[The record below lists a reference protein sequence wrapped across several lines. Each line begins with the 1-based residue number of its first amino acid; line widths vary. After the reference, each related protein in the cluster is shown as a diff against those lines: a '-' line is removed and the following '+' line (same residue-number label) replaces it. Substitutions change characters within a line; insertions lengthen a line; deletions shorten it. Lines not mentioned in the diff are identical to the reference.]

1 VSTHWLTVHRD
12 HRLHVRLASCAHGR
26 STLRTIGHR
35 KTSVSTRCCTAT
47 SARGVPWIDSASL
60 KTRTWPGAGTR
71 GSARHT
77 CIGSSQP
84 NAPIFLTYSPTR
96 LQEID
101 YFKIHLQLTLHTSLT
116 LHGLDCSC
124 RLQHQLLAAYCQRLA
139 IASAKPSPSIAEPNR
154 VPAPAKS
161 LASAPLIPFI
171 SCTHRHSA
179 FIVCPLSHSR
189 SPTTT
194 PHHGVAQTHTSHSFT
209 HSLTLPPPPT
219 TAPPRPRANTM
230 GSYTFRWY
238 VMPFSKFHPPARK
251 GKDASSA
258 MEQRR
263 ARVRAGLKLAAVEL
277 SPSRLLGR
285 AVLRYSHPR
294 TRKSSHTSNTP
305 RDLLTDCCCLHIG
318 IILPKKYTLPA
329 PLTAG
334 PRVLSLTKTAHP
346 SQRPSTSPPSTA
358 RSNTRCVAQ
367 DLPAAELP
375 VNRHDRAHL
384 FGYHQTF
391 PLTPA
396 RSSSQ
401 TEIGNTITLP
411 KPKQTTKET

>member
-1 VSTHWLTVHRD
+1 MSTHWLTVHRD

-209 HSLTLPPPPT
+209 HSHSRRRPPPLRPAHAQTQWAPTPSGGMSCPSPSSTLPHVK
-219 TAPPRPRANTM
+219 ARMRARRWNSGARASELGSSWLRWSCRPAGYLVAQCYATRTHARANLRTHQ
-230 GSYTFRWY
+230 T
-238 VMPFSKFHPPARK
+238 
-251 GKDASSA
+251 
-258 MEQRR
+258 
-263 ARVRAGLKLAAVEL
+263 LLA
-277 SPSRLLGR
+277 
-285 AVLRYSHPR
+285 
-294 TRKSSHTSNTP
+294 TC
-305 RDLLTDCCCLHIG
+305 LLT
-318 IILPKKYTLPA
+318 A
-329 PLTAG
+329 A
-334 PRVLSLTKTAHP
+334 A
-346 SQRPSTSPPSTA
+346 ST
-358 RSNTRCVAQ
+358 
-367 DLPAAELP
+367 
-375 VNRHDRAHL
+375 
-384 FGYHQTF
+384 
-391 PLTPA
+391 
-396 RSSSQ
+396 
-401 TEIGNTITLP
+401 
-411 KPKQTTKET
+411 